1 MGQSEVTPAHVS
13 EPVKQDQANGHGPGN
28 TTSLQPHHQT
38 QAGAVPMTIHT
49 SGCPSAKVS
58 IESPPAHLAQPGY

>member
-1 MGQSEVTPAHVS
+1 MGQSEVTPAHGS
-13 EPVKQDQANGHGPGN
+13 EPVKQDQANGLGLGN

-49 SGCPSAKVS
+49 RGCPSAKVS
-58 IESPPAHLAQPGY
+58 IKSPPAHLAEARY